1 MEVPRNNTLE
11 AKASAVR
18 RLYDARMTEI
28 AQNLQRAPADV
39 RFCKTC
45 VLINK
50 WPIEVSGMSA
60 QVNNTFKT
68 LSGDMKKLTG

>member
-18 RLYDARMTEI
+18 QLYDARITEI
-28 AQNLQRAPADV
+28 TQNLQRAPADV

-68 LSGDMKKLTG
+68 LSGDVKKLTG